1 MIFLSFFSLLFG
13 FSFGFQVI
21 ILISPSIPLSLLLSL
36 SLLQIQLYLGLVMF
50 CGFVLFDT
58 QLIIERFNNGD
69 NDYIWHSVDLFID
82 FIAIFKRLLIILAS
96 KVETLVSYNTHSLT
110 CSCTLCYAMISL
122 SLMSYFYFIR
132 RRRRNEL
139 DCITQDE
146 LA

>member
-1 MIFLSFFSLLFG
+1 
-13 FSFGFQVI
+13 
-21 ILISPSIPLSLLLSL
+21 
-36 SLLQIQLYLGLVMF
+36 MF

-58 QLIIERFNNGD
+58 QLIIERFSNGD

-139 DCITQDE
+139 DCITRDE

>member
-1 MIFLSFFSLLFG
+1 MLSFVGPLFSGLSLLIFLSFFSLLFG

-21 ILISPSIPLSLLLSL
+21 ILISPSIPL

-96 KVETLVSYNTHSLT
+96 KVVTLVSYNPHTH
-110 CSCTLCYAMISL
+110 TLAAVH
-122 SLMSYFYFIR
+122 
-132 RRRRNEL
+132 
-139 DCITQDE
+139 CIM
-146 LA
+146 L

>member
-1 MIFLSFFSLLFG
+1 MLSFVGPLFSGLSLLIFLSFFSLLFG

-21 ILISPSIPLSLLLSL
+21 ILISPSIPLSLL
-36 SLLQIQLYLGLVMF
+36 QIQLYLGLVLF

-96 KVETLVSYNTHSLT
+96 KVVTLVSYNPHTH
-110 CSCTLCYAMISL
+110 TLAAVH
-122 SLMSYFYFIR
+122 
-132 RRRRNEL
+132 
-139 DCITQDE
+139 CIM
-146 LA
+146 L